1 MTGTELHNIAAA
13 SQNTENSADAV
24 FQEEQNHLTSTY
36 EAIEKIERN
45 VLESMRKTAQEA
57 EEDKRN
63 MADELAS
70 NFASDGEKQET
81 YIEYAQRHRFVQSH
95 STRQCGKAYCGTYL
109 EAPTLFRQSGAP
121 IQTRRCPQ
129 RALHRQCGSFRRQ
142 LSTTNRRLALA
153 SSRGVLQPS
162 RR

>member
-57 EEDKRN
+57 
-63 MADELAS
+63 
-70 NFASDGEKQET
+70 
-81 YIEYAQRHRFVQSH
+81 
-95 STRQCGKAYCGTYL
+95 
-109 EAPTLFRQSGAP
+109 
-121 IQTRRCPQ
+121 
-129 RALHRQCGSFRRQ
+129 
-142 LSTTNRRLALA
+142 
-153 SSRGVLQPS
+153 
-162 RR
+162 